1 VQTVAVIGAALDLG
15 AGRRGV
21 DMGEPHPTRPRRAE
35 PLARRD
41 DEPVLHQEPL
51 GRQPVGQPKP
61 DVAERRSTHPAED
74 EVLMH
79 CGPGMAAG
87 AVAHDLSELSQSNFP
102 IRAAASA
109 LNDNILAVHMRVFRY
124 VSWAGNGVSH
134 PLMENLSSEIAID
147 FGLIQEEFDELAT
160 RADLTAAEKAELA
173 ALQTK
178 IKEYERTTRDVLE
191 VGRTDAAM
199 ATMMLGQTDDKY
211 VGVEEDIRK
220 ILAVIAADST
230 SIVRNLVTATKTEAL
245 SLAIGL
251 IICLVFSVAAIAF
264 IARSIIKP
272 ITLITGVMQK
282 LSAGDTAVTLRYRE
296 RTDEI
301 GRMIEAIEIFRSNA
315 LEIQKIQQ
323 LRRQAEEQQ
332 ASERRTEM
340 AALAE
345 EFDSTVKHITSE
357 LAGAVTAVRDNA
369 EAMTKVAEDTRTK
382 SGTAVE
388 AVAHTQENVETVARA
403 ASELSLTIDELSRR
417 TNDVFRL
424 TRNTAE
430 QSESASAELAKL
442 AASVEQILPIT
453 DLIRGL
459 AQQTNLLAL
468 NATIEAARAGIAGR
482 GFAVVASE
490 VKTLAQA
497 SGKATDDIAQKIGA
511 VRETCTSAVATISQI
526 IAAIKDL
533 SIHATE
539 ISSGIRQQSNETAG
553 IFASAESA
561 ASNSRSVAA
570 NMVELNGYADAT
582 YTASNEV
589 RHTTALL
596 FEHTR
601 AVQSNV
607 ERFLQHVKRA

>member
-1 VQTVAVIGAALDLG
+1 MLTLTDGTRLRRLPRLTIRTKTLAASAFALLCLIGMGVIVQLTTS
-15 AGRRGV
+15 R
-21 DMGEPHPTRPRRAE
+21 
-35 PLARRD
+35 
-41 DEPVLHQEPL
+41 
-51 GRQPVGQPKP
+51 
-61 DVAERRSTHPAED
+61 
-74 EVLMH
+74 
-79 CGPGMAAG
+79 
-87 AVAHDLSELSQSNFP
+87 VAHDLSELSQSNFP

-178 IKEYERTTRDVLE
+178 IKDYERTTRDVLE

-251 IICLVFSVAAIAF
+251 AICLVFSVAAIAF

-345 EFDSTVKHITSE
+345 EFDSSVKHITSQ